1 MYKIMKVCDALNPR
15 YKVLDAD
22 CNILCVF
29 EKLNVAADFVAYIQ
43 GVALDEDDK
52 YFVDEAIKKFH
63 KATKQGGFNGAKIH
77 G

>member
-43 GVALDEDDK
+43 GVALDENDK
-52 YFVDEAIKKFH
+52 YFVDEAVKRYQTAIKK
-63 KATKQGGFNGAKIH
+63 GGVT
-77 G
+77 

>member
-29 EKLNVAADFVAYIQ
+29 DKLNVAAD
-43 GVALDEDDK
+43 
-52 YFVDEAIKKFH
+52 FVDEAIKKFH
-63 KATKQGGFNGAKIH
+63 KATKQG
-77 G
+77 

>member
-29 EKLNVAADFVAYIQ
+29 RLLNVAADFVAYIQ
-43 GVALDEDDK
+43 GGKLTETEK
-52 YFVDEAIKKFH
+52 YHVDEAIKEYR
-63 KATKQGGFNGAKIH
+63 KATKKG
-77 G
+77 

>member
-29 EKLNVAADFVAYIQ
+29 DKLNVAADFVNYIQ
-43 GVALDEDDK
+43 GGTLTETQK
-52 YFVDEAIKKFH
+52 FHVDEEIRNFRNFR
-63 KATKQGGFNGAKIH
+63 KQ
-77 G
+77 

>member
-52 YFVDEAIKKFH
+52 YFVDETIKKFH
-63 KATKQGGFNGAKIH
+63 KATKQG
-77 G
+77 

>member
-29 EKLNVAADFVAYIQ
+29 DKLNVAADFVAYIQ
-43 GVALDEDDK
+43 GGKLTETEK
-52 YFVDEAIKKFH
+52 YHVDEAIKEYR
-63 KATKQGGFNGAKIH
+63 KATKKG
-77 G
+77 

>member
-29 EKLNVAADFVAYIQ
+29 EKLNVAADFVNYIQ
-43 GVALDEDDK
+43 GGKLTETEK
-52 YFVDEAIKKFH
+52 YHVDEAVRQYH
-63 KATKQGGFNGAKIH
+63 KATKKG
-77 G
+77 

>member
-29 EKLNVAADFVAYIQ
+29 RLLNVAADFVAYIQ
-43 GVALDEDDK
+43 GGKLTETEK
-52 YFVDEAIKKFH
+52 YHVDEAVRQYH
-63 KATKQGGFNGAKIH
+63 KATKKG
-77 G
+77 